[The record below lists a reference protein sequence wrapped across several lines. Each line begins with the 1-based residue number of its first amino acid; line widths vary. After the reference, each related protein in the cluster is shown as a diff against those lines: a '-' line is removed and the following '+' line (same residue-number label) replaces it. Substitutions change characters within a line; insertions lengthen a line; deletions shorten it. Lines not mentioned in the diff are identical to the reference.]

1 MIIEY
6 SPHFKRAYKKLD
18 KIKKEQANK
27 ALTIFTR
34 DPFEPRLKN
43 HKLGGNLS
51 GVRAFSAAYD
61 LRILYREKNG
71 HAYVLLMQIGRH
83 DDVY

>member
-1 MIIEY
+1 MIIGY
-6 SPHFKRAYKKLD
+6 PAHFKRAYKKID
-18 KIKKEQANK
+18 KIRKEQANK

-43 HKLGGNLS
+43 HKLSGNLS
-51 GVRAFSAAYD
+51 GVRAFSAGYD
-61 LRILYREKNG
+61 LRILYREKND
-71 HAYVLLMQIGRH
+71 HAHVFLMQIGRH